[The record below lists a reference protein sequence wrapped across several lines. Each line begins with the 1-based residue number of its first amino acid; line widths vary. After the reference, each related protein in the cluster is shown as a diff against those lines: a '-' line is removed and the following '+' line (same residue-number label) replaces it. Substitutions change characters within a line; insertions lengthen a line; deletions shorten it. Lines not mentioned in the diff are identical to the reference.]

1 MIVALPIILDSIRVA
16 DAELVIV
23 ARLQRDLSAMITLDS
38 ADADRVSLDEIV
50 NFTKLKLIAI
60 WFIF

>member
-23 ARLQRDLSAMITLDS
+23 ARLQKDLSAMTTLDS
-38 ADADRVSLDEIV
+38 ADVDRVSLDAIV
-50 NFTKLKLIAI
+50 NFPKFNFNVHLVLN
-60 WFIF
+60 

>member
-23 ARLQRDLSAMITLDS
+23 ARLQRDLSAMIILDS

>member
-1 MIVALPIILDSIRVA
+1 MIVALTIILDSIRVA

-23 ARLQRDLSAMITLDS
+23 ARLQRDLSAMIILDS